1 MPKYFE
7 SFFVEWWIERIKGNE
22 KNRTESITIQISSLQ
37 INLFLFQNY
46 IKNKILSFKK
56 TTITFCIK
64 LVKKVKRIV
73 Y

>member
-1 MPKYFE
+1 M
-7 SFFVEWWIERIKGNE
+7 

-37 INLFLFQNY
+37 INLFLFQNS

-56 TTITFCIK
+56 TTITFCIR
-64 LVKKVKRIV
+64 LVKKVRRIV